1 MPKHQLKKW
10 RLDMTQQLE
19 FEGSNIEKAAMS
31 ACEKLNIPR
40 EKLQYQVISYG
51 STGIFGLVGTKKAK
65 IRVFLPKEKI
75 EKKDIQDSPVQE
87 DEALAFNDDVKKT
100 IPLEQRKVDTSSIQ
114 NEDPK
119 TVGLNFLQ
127 QIIDIMSAGA
137 EISVE
142 AHSDQLLFNIKSCD
156 AAVLIGKRGQ
166 TLEAIQYLT
175 EKIINKHYQHR
186 LYIQVDV
193 EDYLKK
199 RQENL
204 QDLAAR
210 MAEKA
215 SRTKKPISIG
225 KMSAYERRIVHL
237 SLKEDNR
244 VRTQSKGD
252 GYLRRLIIFPVRNHK
267 NKKSSENHSTQT

>member
-1 MPKHQLKKW
+1 
-10 RLDMTQQLE
+10 MTQQLD
-19 FEGSNIEKAAMS
+19 FEGSNIEKAAIS

-40 EKLQYQVISYG
+40 EKLQYQVVSYG

-65 IRVFLPKEKI
+65 IRVFLPKETV
-75 EKKDIQDSPVQE
+75 EKNSKQDTQGKEETVQTNDNLLKFSATEKHKEDSSYIQDENS
-87 DEALAFNDDVKKT
+87 KT
-100 IPLEQRKVDTSSIQ
+100 I
-114 NEDPK
+114 
-119 TVGLNFLQ
+119 GLNFLQ
-127 QIIDIMSAGA
+127 QITDIMSAGA

-142 AHSDQLLFNIKSCD
+142 ANSDQLLFNIKSCD

-175 EKIINKHYQHR
+175 EKIINKHCQHR

-204 QDLAAR
+204 QGLAAR

-215 SRTKKPISIG
+215 ARTKKPISIG

-252 GYLRRLIIFPVRNHK
+252 GYLRRLIIFPVRNLK
-267 NKKSSENHSTQT
+267 NKKSGENHST

>member
-1 MPKHQLKKW
+1 
-10 RLDMTQQLE
+10 MTQQLE
-19 FEGSNIEKAAMS
+19 FEGSNVEKAANI
-31 ACEKLNIPR
+31 ACEQLNIPR

-65 IRVFLPKEKI
+65 IRVILPKERV
-75 EKKDIQDSPVQE
+75 ERNQGKDSQLKDNITDNPTENV
-87 DEALAFNDDVKKT
+87 
-100 IPLEQRKVDTSSIQ
+100 PLEQHREDDRFIQ
-114 NEDPK
+114 DKDPK
-119 TVGLNFLQ
+119 TIGLNALQ
-127 QIIDIMSAGA
+127 RITDNISEGA
-137 EISVE
+137 EISIDVN
-142 AHSDQLLFNIKSCD
+142 SDQLRFNIKSCD

-175 EKIINKHYQHR
+175 EKIINKHCQER
-186 LYIQVDV
+186 IYIQVDV

-204 QDLAAR
+204 QSLAVR

-215 SRTKKPISIG
+215 ARTKKPISIG

-252 GYLRRLIIFPVRNHK
+252 GYLRRLIIFPVRNLK
-267 NKKSSENHSTQT
+267 NKKSGENHSKQT

>member
-1 MPKHQLKKW
+1 
-10 RLDMTQQLE
+10 MTQQLE
-19 FEGSNIEKAAMS
+19 FEGSNIEKAANS

-51 STGIFGLVGTKKAK
+51 STGIFGLVGTKKAR
-65 IRVFLPKEKI
+65 IRVILPKEKLEKDQVQDTQDKEDETFHITNKLI
-75 EKKDIQDSPVQE
+75 ENSDLEQQQKDSSFIQDK
-87 DEALAFNDDVKKT
+87 DLKT
-100 IPLEQRKVDTSSIQ
+100 I
-114 NEDPK
+114 
-119 TVGLNFLQ
+119 GLNFLQ
-127 QIIDIMSAGA
+127 QITDILSSGA

-142 AHSDQLLFNIKSCD
+142 ANADQLLFNIKSCN

-175 EKIINKHYQHR
+175 EKIINKHCQQR

-204 QDLAAR
+204 QGLAAR

-215 SRTKKPISIG
+215 ARTKKPISIG

-252 GYLRRLIIFPVRNHK
+252 GYLRRLIIFPVRSTK
-267 NKKSSENHSTQT
+267 NKKSGENHSTQI